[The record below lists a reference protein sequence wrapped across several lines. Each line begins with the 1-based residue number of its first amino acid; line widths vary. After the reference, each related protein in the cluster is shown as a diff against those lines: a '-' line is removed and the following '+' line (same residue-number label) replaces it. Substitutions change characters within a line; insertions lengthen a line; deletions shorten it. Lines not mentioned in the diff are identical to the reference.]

1 MAPNAASTKQ
11 LQIHCQ
17 SLMYSHRLPKN
28 DNEEFMK
35 HERYV
40 EILNS
45 IGRNTHEAQALI
57 RKLEYRKEAVKKVCI
72 SKLQG
77 ICIHMDTDLLIQ
89 EVQL

>member
-1 MAPNAASTKQ
+1 
-11 LQIHCQ
+11 
-17 SLMYSHRLPKN
+17 MYRHRLPKN

-57 RKLEYRKEAVKKVCI
+57 RKLEYRKETVKKVCI
-72 SKLQG
+72 RV
-77 ICIHMDTDLLIQ
+77 IHIYMDIDIVIL
-89 EVQL
+89 